1 MRRTIL
7 LADDSPTIQRLVTNT
22 FADGDYDIVSV
33 SNGEAAIR
41 KFDEIQPNVV
51 LADIYMPGKNGY
63 EVCAYVRQHP
73 HFGKTPVVLLVGA
86 FDAFDEEKAREAGA
100 TSNITKP
107 FEPQALV
114 SLVESVLPESQSAPR
129 AAAKFAPVEAPAVQ
143 EAVPPPHEAASF
155 VSKREPAPPT
165 IETYDELTPGV
176 IEMAAPEPQPQPQP
190 QPQPLPPPPPAPPE
204 PLESEAQDDD
214 LLGLQNLFA
223 EPTPTP
229 SFVLSEQDI
238 DRIADRVIQRISPQ
252 VIESLAWEIVPDLT
266 ERIVREELQRKR

>member
-41 KFDEIQPNVV
+41 KFDEVHPNVV

-63 EVCAYVRQHP
+63 EVCAHIRQHP
-73 HFGKTPVVLLVGA
+73 KLGDTPVVLLVGA

-107 FEPQALV
+107 FEPHALV
-114 SLVESVLPESQSAPR
+114 SLVESVFPDLEGTYR
-129 AAAKFAPVEAPAVQ
+129 APVAPV
-143 EAVPPPHEAASF
+143 AAR
-155 VSKREPAPPT
+155 VVVDPLPAPQEHVSIVDEP
-165 IETYDELTPGV
+165 IETSFEPELPPIELYDDPTLSIV
-176 IEMAAPEPQPQPQP
+176 EMAAAEPPSA
-190 QPQPLPPPPPAPPE
+190 PAPAASE
-204 PLESEAQDDD
+204 PAEIGVQDDD
-214 LLGLQNLFA
+214 LLGLENLFV

-229 SFVLSEQDI
+229 SIVLSDQDI
-238 DRIADRVIQRISPQ
+238 DRIAQRVIERISPQ

>member
-41 KFDEIQPNVV
+41 KFDEVQPNVV

-63 EVCAYVRQHP
+63 EVCAYIRQHP
-73 HFGKTPVVLLVGA
+73 RLGSTPVVLLVGA

-114 SLVESVLPESQSAPR
+114 SLVESVMPDSEMPVRAPVAV
-129 AAAKFAPVEAPAVQ
+129 AAVEAPAVEVTVAEPQ
-143 EAVPPPHEAASF
+143 EPVSMVAETVAASAQP
-155 VSKREPAPPT
+155 EPPMLET
-165 IETYDELTPGV
+165 IATYDELMPPPV
-176 IEMAAPEPQPQPQP
+176 MEMAAPQPPPAAAAEPQP
-190 QPQPLPPPPPAPPE
+190 PE
-204 PLESEAQDDD
+204 IEPQDDD
-214 LLGLQNLFA
+214 LLGLENLFV
-223 EPTPTP
+223 EPSPTP
-229 SFVLSEQDI
+229 SFVLSDQDI